1 MTVEEDCIVPHYPNQ
16 VPNEAKA
23 IREHIRISRILLR
36 AFAYAE
42 EGPIKRFIDPN
53 IINHSPHPPSPDD
66 TTKPVSEIEEVELQ
80 RQAFPDQ
87 HYAEELIIAEGD
99 MVYLGWH
106 GTATFTGEVY
116 GHQGTGEY
124 LDVHGAEV
132 LRFKNG
138 KVVEHWDHF
147 TKPRLEALIDV
158 GTWDDAMIE
167 ALRKAGLL

>member
-1 MTVEEDCIVPHYPNQ
+1 MPHYPKRQ
-16 VPNEAKA
+16 QNEKKV
-23 IREHIRISRILLR
+23 IRDNIAISRILLR

-42 EGPIKRFIDPN
+42 EAPIKKFIDPHN
-53 IINHSPHPPSPDD
+53 VNHSPHPPAPDASGR
-66 TTKPVSEIEEVELQ
+66 PVSELEEVELQ
-80 RQAFPDQ
+80 REAFPDQ
-87 HYAEELIIAEGD
+87 HYAEDLVIAEGD

-106 GTATFTGEVY
+106 GTATFSGTVY
-116 GHQGTGEY
+116 GHKGTGEF

-158 GTWDDAMIE
+158 GTWDDKMVE
-167 ALRKAGLL
+167 ALRQAGLL